1 MTSVDS
7 LSSTFKHIIKG
18 AKNVGE
24 RHGSNLTRIAAL
36 EARASKRV
44 SMSVLFFL
52 PFMFALYAF
61 TLGELVLVGVT
72 TLTFRSW

>member
-1 MTSVDS
+1 MSVTSVDS

-44 SMSVLFFL
+44 SLGVLFFL

-61 TLGELVLVGVT
+61 VLGEN
-72 TLTFRSW
+72 

>member
-7 LSSTFKHIIKG
+7 LSSTFRHIIKG

-24 RHGSNLTRIAAL
+24 RHGSNLTRIATL
-36 EARASKRV
+36 EARAAKRV
-44 SMSVLFFL
+44 SFSVLFFL

-61 TLGELVLVGVT
+61 VLGEFNFELILA
-72 TLTFRSW
+72 SE